1 MVNRVSI
8 VMVMKV
14 DKVEVGHSQFW
25 RAIFVVPADRFT
37 DRGIPV
43 MKAPF

>member
-8 VMVMKV
+8 EMMMKV
-14 DKVEVGHSQFW
+14 DKVEVDHGQFW
-25 RAIFVVPADRFT
+25 RAIFVVPADRFS
-37 DRGIPV
+37 DRGIPF

>member
-14 DKVEVGHSQFW
+14 DKVEVGHGQF
-25 RAIFVVPADRFT
+25 RK
-37 DRGIPV
+37 V
-43 MKAPF
+43 MKVEQFRILEVDLCCSS